1 MTPRQDPPVS
11 VKAALRCGERWV
23 LLRNDRNEWELP
35 GGRIDARDAT
45 LQDVVCRECRE
56 ELGIDAQVG
65 DLIDNYRFEVIA
77 GRWVTIVCC
86 AATMPIDKASVLKI
100 SDEHRAI
107 GLFTTDELDALDLP
121 SRYRR
126 SIEHVAQRC
135 LGD

>member
-1 MTPRQDPPVS
+1 MTPRQDPPLS
-11 VKAALRCGERWV
+11 GKAALRRGERWV

-45 LQDVVCRECRE
+45 LQDVVCRE

-65 DLIDNYRFEVIA
+65 DLIDSYLFEVIA

>member
-1 MTPRQDPPVS
+1 VTPRQDPPLS
-11 VKAALRCGERWV
+11 GKAALRRGERWV

-45 LQDVVCRECRE
+45 LQDVVCRE

-65 DLIDNYRFEVIA
+65 DLIDSYLFEVIA

-86 AATMPIDKASVLKI
+86 AATMPIDNASVLKI

>member
-1 MTPRQDPPVS
+1 VTPRQDPPLS
-11 VKAALRCGERWV
+11 GKAALRRGERWV

-45 LQDVVCRECRE
+45 LQDVVCRE

-65 DLIDNYRFEVIA
+65 DLIDSYLFEVIA

-107 GLFTTDELDALDLP
+107 GLFTTDELDALDLL

>member
-1 MTPRQDPPVS
+1 MTPRQDPPLS
-11 VKAALRCGERWV
+11 GKAALRRGERWV

-45 LQDVVCRECRE
+45 LQDVVCRE

-65 DLIDNYRFEVIA
+65 DLIDSYLFEVIA
-77 GRWVTIVCC
+77 GRWVTVVCC

>member
-1 MTPRQDPPVS
+1 MTPRQDPPLS
-11 VKAALRCGERWV
+11 GKAALRRGERWV

-45 LQDVVCRECRE
+45 LQDVVCRE

-65 DLIDNYRFEVIA
+65 DLIDSYLFEVIA

-86 AATMPIDKASVLKI
+86 AATMPIDNASVLKI

>member
-1 MTPRQDPPVS
+1 M
-11 VKAALRCGERWV
+11 

-45 LQDVVCRECRE
+45 LQDVVCRE

-65 DLIDNYRFEVIA
+65 DLIDSYLFEVIA

-107 GLFTTDELDALDLP
+107 GLFTTDELDALDLL